1 MSRLPPELMHATLPH
16 ASMISRHRLVVALAA
31 VLVATGVH
39 GEPPGDPLN
48 PDPRR
53 SERVSVQAAASRD
66 PVIAGE
72 PFSVH
77 VVVAPLPELKVYA
90 PGSQGYTPVTLELD
104 WPGDVRPLKPR
115 YPPSEPFIFGA
126 LKELVHVYTGPFR
139 ITQRVTIPST
149 ARSAKEGSLM
159 VTGLLRFQSCN
170 DRLCFPPESRRL
182 EIPLRIEKPKDRR
195 GKGAASD

>member
-1 MSRLPPELMHATLPH
+1 MSSWHLPA
-16 ASMISRHRLVVALAA
+16 AALAA
-31 VLVATGVH
+31 VLAATGAH
-39 GEPPGDPLN
+39 DEPSGDPLN

-53 SERVSVQAAASRD
+53 SDRVSVQAAASLD

-77 VVVAPLPELKVYA
+77 VVVTPLPELKVYA
-90 PGSQGYTPVTLELD
+90 PGSQGYTPVTLVLD
-104 WPGDVRPLKPR
+104 WPGDVRALKPR

-126 LKELVHVYTGPFR
+126 LKELVQVYTGAFR
-139 ITQRVTIPST
+139 ITQRVTILRT
-149 ARSAKEGSLM
+149 ARSAKAGSLT

-182 EIPLRIEKPKDRR
+182 EIPLRIEKPKDRP
-195 GKGAASD
+195 GKGSAGD